1 MHNLPVTKGKNHVS
15 GSHSCGFSGAAR
27 FYRSN
32 PSDGVS
38 FRNCGLLH
46 NSADPSWVEL
56 SEAKQIRMEF
66 FDGSDGED
74 SAITRVCF
82 SSKDH
87 SQ

>member
-1 MHNLPVTKGKNHVS
+1 MRDLPITKGKNHVS
-15 GSHSCGFSGAAR
+15 GSHPCGFSGASM

-32 PSDGVS
+32 PSDRIS
-38 FRNCGLLH
+38 FRDSGLLH
-46 NSADPSWVEL
+46 NSADPSWIEL

-66 FDGSDGED
+66 FDGSDEED